1 MAKQSKKTKAAGKKY
16 VSAAVQLKHERRN
29 CLIQLLAAVVI
40 GVAWWAFVSFSGMND
55 HSIGMSVVIFGGTV
69 IVVIGIGIVGNRF
82 AKAGTELNKLKN
94 EYGVTDEQIR
104 EYERRH

>member
-1 MAKQSKKTKAAGKKY
+1 MAKGAKKKGANKKY
-16 VSAAVQLKHERRN
+16 VSAAVQLKHEKLN

-55 HSIGMSVVIFGGTV
+55 HSPAMSVVIFGGTV
-69 IVVIGIGIVGNRF
+69 IIVIGIGLVGNRF

-94 EYGVTDEQIR
+94 EYGVTEEQMR
-104 EYERRH
+104 EYEGKR